1 MERGKLRLAAI
12 LASFREISPEGFPGL
27 RKQYHRGNSR
37 ATLSGRFL
45 GSYLRRFKMSEPT
58 HEIVTANGVAAALF
72 AAMIGAGLAL
82 YLKGRDYDPVAE
94 AQRIARRALGIEG

>member
-1 MERGKLRLAAI
+1 
-12 LASFREISPEGFPGL
+12 
-27 RKQYHRGNSR
+27 
-37 ATLSGRFL
+37 
-45 GSYLRRFKMSEPT
+45 MSEPT